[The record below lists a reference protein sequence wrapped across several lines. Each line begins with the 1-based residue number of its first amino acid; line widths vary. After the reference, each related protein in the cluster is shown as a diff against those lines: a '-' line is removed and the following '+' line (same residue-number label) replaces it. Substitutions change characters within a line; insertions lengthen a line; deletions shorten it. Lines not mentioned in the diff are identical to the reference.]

1 MDYSDKTVRA
11 VLICVLL
18 GGLTLGVFW
27 PVVHCEFTNFDDPYY
42 VTANPNV
49 LGGLTLENIGWAFRT
64 GYYANWHPLT
74 WLSHMADIELFGGHA
89 GGHHLT
95 SLLFHTANTL
105 LLFWVLNLMTGA
117 LGRSAMVAA
126 LFAVHPLHV
135 ESVAWI
141 SERKDVLST
150 CFFMLTIWAYYK
162 YVQFPLTPALSP
174 EEREKRCPS
183 GDESERL
190 ERTETGTPG
199 LPLPKGEGRG
209 EGEQDARPSG
219 DVVLAKAPR
228 KLTAR
233 SWYFLALLLFALG
246 LMSKPMLV
254 TLPFVLLLLD
264 YWPLGRLKLP
274 WFEVQSSMLDVR
286 CSEPP
291 ASCPAPSLLHS
302 STSLLRLVLEKTP
315 FFVLA
320 IVSSVITY
328 IVQKQ
333 GGTTA
338 LLGHIPLA
346 NRLGN
351 AGIAYLRYIGKMVWP
366 SHLAVLYPHPMA
378 WPVWQVAVAV
388 AVLLGLSWAAIRLAR
403 RHPYVAVGW
412 FWYLGTLV
420 PVIGLIQVGEQALAD
435 RYTYIPMIGLFIVV
449 AWGGWEIAARWPERD
464 FRLGSVAVLV
474 VVLLAVGTRIQLQYW
489 RTGRA
494 LLEHS
499 LEAGGGSGV
508 IHGNLG
514 VILAEEGNF
523 AEAERHYAEALR
535 LNPGYVRAR
544 LGLVMVL
551 AREGKMAEA
560 IGAVRNMAPDW
571 EAEARRQLGESFL
584 EQMKVSEAIEQYS
597 AAARLDPTNAPI
609 RERLGLTLAQAGKT
623 AEATEQFAALVRL
636 RPDAQAHYYLALSLV
651 ASGQAGQAAEHY
663 REALRLKPDWPEA
676 LNDLAWLLATCSRSE
691 VRQPAEA
698 VQLAERACALSG
710 HHEARFLGTLDAA
723 YAAAGR
729 LAEAITAAEET
740 RSVALAARDQAVADA
755 AAERLELYRA
765 GRAYHQP

>member
-1 MDYSDKTVRA
+1 
-11 VLICVLL
+11 
-18 GGLTLGVFW
+18 
-27 PVVHCEFTNFDDPYY
+27 
-42 VTANPNV
+42 
-49 LGGLTLENIGWAFRT
+49 
-64 GYYANWHPLT
+64 
-74 WLSHMADIELFGGHA
+74 
-89 GGHHLT
+89 
-95 SLLFHTANTL
+95 
-105 LLFWVLNLMTGA
+105 
-117 LGRSAMVAA
+117 
-126 LFAVHPLHV
+126 VHPLHV

-150 CFFMLTIWAYYK
+150 FFFLLTLWAYYR
-162 YVQFPLTPALSP
+162 YVQSPKSKVQSREAEVLGPKSEVQGSGFEVQGSKLPFVTSGSQLPASRFYVLS
-174 EEREKRCPS
+174 
-183 GDESERL
+183 
-190 ERTETGTPG
+190 
-199 LPLPKGEGRG
+199 
-209 EGEQDARPSG
+209 
-219 DVVLAKAPR
+219 
-228 KLTAR
+228 
-233 SWYFLALLLFALG
+233 LLLFALG

-264 YWPLGRLKLP
+264 YWPLQRFHLTPGNLK
-274 WFEVQSSMLDVR
+274 SSAR
-286 CSEPP
+286 EFH
-291 ASCPAPSLLHS
+291 PSSFILHPLL
-302 STSLLRLVLEKTP
+302 LEKVP

-320 IVSSVITY
+320 IISSVITY
-328 IVQKQ
+328 VVQQQ
-333 GGTTA
+333 GGTTV

-351 AGIAYLRYIGKMVWP
+351 ALIAYLRYVGKMIWP
-366 SHLAVLYPHPMA
+366 SHLAVLYPHPLA
-378 WPVWQVAVAV
+378 WPVWQVIAAA
-388 AVLLGLSWAAIRLAR
+388 AVLLGLTVAAVRLAR

-435 RYTYIPMIGLFIVV
+435 RYTYIPMIGLFVLL
-449 AWGGWEIAARWPERD
+449 AWGAWEVAARWPQRD

-474 VVLLAVGTRIQLQYW
+474 VIVLAVGTRIQLQYW

-514 VILAEEGNF
+514 VILTEEGNF
-523 AEAERHYAEALR
+523 AEAARHYAEALR

-544 LGLVMVL
+544 LGLVMLL

-560 IGAVRNMAPDW
+560 TAAVRDMAPAW

-584 EQMKVSEAIEQYS
+584 EQMKVSDALEQYS

-609 RERLGLTLAQAGKT
+609 RERFGLTLAQAGKT
-623 AEATEQFAALVRL
+623 AEASEQFAALVRL
-636 RPDAQAHYYLALSLV
+636 RPDAQAHYYLALSL
-651 ASGQAGQAAEHY
+651 ATTGQPAQAAEHY

-676 LNDLAWLLATCSRSE
+676 LNDLAWLLATCPRPE
-691 VRQPAEA
+691 LRRPAEA
-698 VQLAERACALSG
+698 VQLAEQACTLSG
-710 HHEARFLGTLDAA
+710 HREGRFLGTLDAA

-755 AAERLELYRA
+755 AAARLELYRA
-765 GRAYHQP
+765 GRPYISPGPEQVK

>member
-1 MDYSDKTVRA
+1 MDLTKQTHRTILVCA
-11 VLICVLL
+11 VLSAM
-18 GGLTLGVFW
+18 TLAVFW

-74 WLSHMADIELFGGHA
+74 WLSHMTDMELFGAAA

-95 SLLFHTANTL
+95 NLVFHTANTL
-105 LLFWVLNLMTGA
+105 LIFWVLNLMTGA
-117 LGRSAMVAA
+117 LGRSAVVAA

-150 CFFMLTIWAYYK
+150 FFFLLTLWAYARYAEVLSLK
-162 YVQFPLTPALSP
+162 SKVQS
-174 EEREKRCPS
+174 RE
-183 GDESERL
+183 
-190 ERTETGTPG
+190 
-199 LPLPKGEGRG
+199 
-209 EGEQDARPSG
+209 A
-219 DVVLAKAPR
+219 VVLGPQSEVQGSGFEVQGS
-228 KLTAR
+228 KLPQRPAALFYIL
-233 SWYFLALLLFALG
+233 SLLLFALG

-264 YWPLGRLKLP
+264 YWPLGRLKL
-274 WFEVQSSMLDVR
+274 SSLDVP
-286 CSEPP
+286 CSMFDVGCSGPVPP
-291 ASCPAPSLLHS
+291 SPTP
-302 STSLLRLVLEKTP
+302 LLRLVGEKVP

-320 IVSSVITY
+320 IISSVITY
-328 IVQKQ
+328 VVQQQ
-333 GGTTA
+333 GGTTV

-346 NRLGN
+346 GRLGN
-351 AGIAYLRYIGKMVWP
+351 ALIAYLRYVGKMIWP
-366 SHLAVLYPHPMA
+366 SHLAVLYPHPLA
-378 WPVWQVAVAV
+378 WPAWQVIAAA
-388 AVLLGLSWAAIRLAR
+388 AVLLGLTVAAVRLMR

-412 FWYLGTLV
+412 FWFLGTLV

-435 RYTYIPMIGLFIVV
+435 RYTYIPLIGLFVV
-449 AWGGWEIAARWPERD
+449 LTWGAWEVAARWPQRD

-474 VVLLAVGTRIQLQYW
+474 VIVLAVGTRIQLQCW

-544 LGLVMVL
+544 LGLVMAL

-560 IGAVRNMAPDW
+560 TGAVRDMAPAW

-584 EQMKVSEAIEQYS
+584 DQMKVSEALEQYS

-609 RERLGLTLAQAGKT
+609 RERFGLTLAQAGKT
-623 AEATEQFAALVRL
+623 AEASEQFAALVRL
-636 RPDAQAHYYLALSLV
+636 RPDAQAQYYLALSL
-651 ASGQAGQAAEHY
+651 AATGQPAPAAEHY

-676 LNDLAWLLATCSRSE
+676 LNDLAWLLATSPRPE

-698 VQLAERACALSG
+698 VQLAERVCTLSG
-710 HHEARFLGTLDAA
+710 HREGRFLGTLDAA

-755 AAERLELYRA
+755 AAARLELYRA
-765 GRAYHQP
+765 GRPYVQP

>member
-1 MDYSDKTVRA
+1 
-11 VLICVLL
+11 
-18 GGLTLGVFW
+18 
-27 PVVHCEFTNFDDPYY
+27 
-42 VTANPNV
+42 
-49 LGGLTLENIGWAFRT
+49 
-64 GYYANWHPLT
+64 
-74 WLSHMADIELFGGHA
+74 
-89 GGHHLT
+89 
-95 SLLFHTANTL
+95 
-105 LLFWVLNLMTGA
+105 
-117 LGRSAMVAA
+117 
-126 LFAVHPLHV
+126 
-135 ESVAWI
+135 
-141 SERKDVLST
+141 
-150 CFFMLTIWAYYK
+150 
-162 YVQFPLTPALSP
+162 
-174 EEREKRCPS
+174 
-183 GDESERL
+183 
-190 ERTETGTPG
+190 
-199 LPLPKGEGRG
+199 
-209 EGEQDARPSG
+209 
-219 DVVLAKAPR
+219 
-228 KLTAR
+228 
-233 SWYFLALLLFALG
+233 
-246 LMSKPMLV
+246 
-254 TLPFVLLLLD
+254 
-264 YWPLGRLKLP
+264 
-274 WFEVQSSMLDVR
+274 
-286 CSEPP
+286 
-291 ASCPAPSLLHS
+291 
-302 STSLLRLVLEKTP
+302 
-315 FFVLA
+315 
-320 IVSSVITY
+320 
-328 IVQKQ
+328 
-333 GGTTA
+333 
-338 LLGHIPLA
+338 
-346 NRLGN
+346 
-351 AGIAYLRYIGKMVWP
+351 
-366 SHLAVLYPHPMA
+366 
-378 WPVWQVAVAV
+378 
-388 AVLLGLSWAAIRLAR
+388 
-403 RHPYVAVGW
+403 
-412 FWYLGTLV
+412 LGTLV

-449 AWGGWEIAARWPERD
+449 AWGVWEIAARWPERD

-474 VVLLAVGTRIQLQYW
+474 VLLLAVGTRIQLQYW

-560 IGAVRNMAPDW
+560 TGAVHDMEPAW

-584 EQMKVSEAIEQYS
+584 DRMKVSEAIEQYT

-623 AEATEQFAALVRL
+623 AEASEQFAALVRL

-765 GRAYHQP
+765 GRAYYQP

>member
-11 VLICVLL
+11 GLICVLL

-27 PVVHCEFTNFDDPYY
+27 PVMQCEFTNFDDPYY

-74 WLSHMADIELFGGHA
+74 WLSHMADIELFGGHV

-117 LGRSAMVAA
+117 LGRSALVAA

-150 CFFMLTIWAYYK
+150 CFFMLTIWAYWK
-162 YVQFPLTPALSP
+162 YVQSP
-174 EEREKRCPS
+174 RSKVQSQGTEDRGQKLEDGRQK
-183 GDESERL
+183 SEASVTQHATRN
-190 ERTETGTPG
+190 TQQG
-199 LPLPKGEGRG
+199 LRSTLH
-209 EGEQDARPSG
+209 
-219 DVVLAKAPR
+219 APR
-228 KLTAR
+228 FYVL
-233 SWYFLALLLFALG
+233 SLFFFALG

-274 WFEVQSSMLDVR
+274 WFEVESSMLDVR

-302 STSLLRLVLEKTP
+302 PTPILRLVLEKAP

-320 IVSSVITY
+320 IISSVITY

-333 GGTTA
+333 GGTTV
-338 LLGHIPLA
+338 LLGHIPLS

-351 AGIAYLRYIGKMVWP
+351 AFIAYLRYIGKMVWP
-366 SHLAVLYPHPMA
+366 SHLAVLYPHPLA
-378 WPVWQVAVAV
+378 WPVWQVAVAA

-435 RYTYIPMIGLFIVV
+435 RYTYIPMIGLFIVL
-449 AWGGWEIAARWPERD
+449 AWGIWEIAASWPERD

-474 VVLLAVGTRIQLQYW
+474 VMVLAVGTRIQLQYW
-489 RTGRA
+489 RTGRV

-499 LEAGGGSGV
+499 LKAGGGSGV

-551 AREGKMAEA
+551 AQEGKMAEA
-560 IGAVRNMAPDW
+560 TNAVRNMEPAW

-584 EQMKVSEAIEQYS
+584 DRMKVSEAIEQYS

-651 ASGQAGQAAEHY
+651 ASGQAEQAAEHY

-676 LNDLAWLLATCSRSE
+676 LNDLAWLLATCPRPE
-691 VRQPAEA
+691 LRQPAEA

-740 RSVALAARDQAVADA
+740 RRVALAAQDQAVADA

-765 GRAYHQP
+765 GRPYHQP

>member
-27 PVVHCEFTNFDDPYY
+27 PVMQCEFTNFDDPYY

-74 WLSHMADIELFGGHA
+74 WLSHMADIELFGGHV

-95 SLLFHTANTL
+95 SLLFHTINTL
-105 LLFWVLNLMTGA
+105 LLFWVLTLMTGA
-117 LGRSAMVAA
+117 LGRSALVAA

-150 CFFMLTIWAYYK
+150 CFFMLTIWAYYR
-162 YVQFPLTPALSP
+162 YVQS
-174 EEREKRCPS
+174 R
-183 GDESERL
+183 
-190 ERTETGTPG
+190 
-199 LPLPKGEGRG
+199 
-209 EGEQDARPSG
+209 QDAVQSPMSNVQSQGTRST
-219 DVVLAKAPR
+219 LHAPR
-228 KLTAR
+228 FYVL
-233 SWYFLALLLFALG
+233 SLSFFALG

-264 YWPLGRLKLP
+264 YWPLRRNAECGMRSAESGVRSVETGTEGRTLP
-274 WFEVQSSMLDVR
+274 WM
-286 CSEPP
+286 
-291 ASCPAPSLLHS
+291 
-302 STSLLRLVLEKTP
+302 RLVLEKVP

-320 IVSSVITY
+320 IISSAITY

-333 GGTTA
+333 GGTTV

-351 AGIAYLRYIGKMVWP
+351 AGIAYLRYIGKMIWP
-366 SHLAVLYPHPMA
+366 SHLAVLYPHPLA
-378 WPVWQVAVAV
+378 WPAWLVIVAAT
-388 AVLLGLSWAAIRLAR
+388 VLLGLSWAAVRLAR

-435 RYTYIPMIGLFIVV
+435 RYTYIPMIGLFIVL
-449 AWGGWEIAARWPERD
+449 AWVIWEIAASWPERD

-474 VVLLAVGTRIQLQYW
+474 VMVLAVGTRIQLQYW
-489 RTGRA
+489 RTGRV

-499 LEAGGGSGV
+499 LKAGGGSGV

-551 AREGKMAEA
+551 AQEGKMAEA
-560 IGAVRNMAPDW
+560 TNAVRNMEPAW

-584 EQMKVSEAIEQYS
+584 DRMKVSEAIEQYS

-636 RPDAQAHYYLALSLV
+636 RPDAQANYYLALSLV
-651 ASGQAGQAAEHY
+651 ASGQAGQAADHY

-676 LNDLAWLLATCSRSE
+676 LNDLAG
-691 VRQPAEA
+691 Q
-698 VQLAERACALSG
+698 
-710 HHEARFLGTLDAA
+710 
-723 YAAAGR
+723 
-729 LAEAITAAEET
+729 I
-740 RSVALAARDQAVADA
+740 
-755 AAERLELYRA
+755 
-765 GRAYHQP
+765 